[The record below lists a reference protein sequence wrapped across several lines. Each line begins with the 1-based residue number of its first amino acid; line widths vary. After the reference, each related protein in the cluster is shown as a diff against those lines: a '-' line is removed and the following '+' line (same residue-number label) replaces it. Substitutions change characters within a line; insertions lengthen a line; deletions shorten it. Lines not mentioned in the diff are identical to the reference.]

1 MPTVSQLISLRQRRA
16 QLARRNPL
24 GRLGLLL
31 SAIISIFLTLVTV
44 ASAFVY
50 IDISQ
55 DLPSLSTLPSL
66 IEPPGGLLLQPSRLV
81 DRSGEHILLTL
92 ENPAAAGKEYLY
104 LSPEE
109 DRPVFASALI
119 SATLATTDPDFW
131 EHPGYSLEGIT
142 TGSHPTLAQRLI
154 TDLVLWEEPP
164 GIRRALRERLLA
176 AQATSAY
183 GREKILEWYLNTAN
197 YGAQAYGADA
207 AARVYF
213 GKSAADLDLAEAALL
228 AGLAQAPALN
238 PLEAPQA
245 AVENQQQ
252 VLDQMVLGGFI
263 TPEQASAALN
273 ARLSIR
279 PPVQAAD
286 NPAPAF
292 TSLVLAQ
299 LETEIERSRLERG
312 GLTIVTSLDYDLQ
325 RQVNCAA
332 QAQLARLEPGSSSGH
347 LAGGIQDC
355 PAALLLP
362 TLPAQ
367 STPLP
372 SNLSANVVVLDPQ
385 TGEILALYGNPS
397 DSPEIFA
404 RRPAGSL
411 LTPFVYLTAFTRGMS
426 PATLVWDIPSE
437 FRQAP
442 VANFDGQ
449 YHGPIRLRQA
459 LANDYLVPALDI
471 LAQVGPGNV
480 WRTSQQTGLTGVEL
494 PNSDTDLL
502 LPFTSGTTTVLEAA
516 RAFGIFANQG
526 FLVGGSLGAESTSQN
541 PDLPL
546 EPLIVHRVLDGAGH
560 TLLENPPGSSR
571 QVIGQPLAFLLNHSL
586 SDESARWPSLG
597 HPNPLEIGRP
607 TAAKIGRTLD
617 GQDAW
622 AVGYTPQRVVS
633 VWIGPQSPAFDL
645 EQETADASET
655 RLPPNAAA
663 ALWHA
668 IIQYASQSL
677 PPAGWDMPP
686 GVSQVTVCDPS
697 GMLPTPECP
706 ALVTEVF
713 LQGNEPTQADTL
725 YQRLPV
731 NRETGRLAT
740 VFTPGDLIEE
750 RIYLVPPSEASDWA
764 QAAGISIPP
773 QEYDVVPTNMA
784 SNPDASLSSPAMFA
798 YVRGSVVLR
807 GRAGGE
813 NFSFYRVQVGKG
825 LNPDEWVL
833 LGEDRTTPVED
844 NQLAVWDTSGIN
856 GLYTVQ
862 LMVVDQDQ
870 RIQKAFLLLSVDNTQ
885 PEAEMLYPRP
895 AQVIQPE
902 KRFITLRLSASDDIA
917 LQEVRLF
924 IDGELA
930 ETFIQ
935 PPYALS
941 WRARPGEHTVRIV
954 AIDKAGNQ
962 TETESEFTIR

>member
-16 QLARRNPL
+16 LKARRNPL

-31 SAIISIFLTLVTV
+31 SGFISILLTLVAV
-44 ASAFVY
+44 ASALIY

-55 DLPSLSTLPSL
+55 DLPSHSTLPSL

-81 DRSGEHILLTL
+81 DRSGEHTLLTL
-92 ENPAAAGKEYLY
+92 DNPAAAGKEYLY
-104 LSPEE
+104 LTPED
-109 DRPVFASALI
+109 DRPVFASSLI
-119 SATLATTDPDFW
+119 SATLATADPDFW
-131 EHPGYSLEGIT
+131 EHPGFSLAGIT
-142 TGSHPTLAQRLI
+142 TGAHPTLAQQLI
-154 TDLVLWEEPP
+154 AGLVLWEEPP

-176 AQATSAY
+176 AQATTTY

-197 YGAQAYGADA
+197 YGSQAYGADA

-213 GKSAADLDLAEAALL
+213 GKSAAELNLAEAAML

-238 PLEAPQA
+238 PLDAPQA
-245 AVENQQQ
+245 AVENQQR

-263 TPEQASAALN
+263 TAEQASAARSV
-273 ARLSIR
+273 RLSIR
-279 PPVQAAD
+279 PPVQPAR

-292 TSLVLAQ
+292 TSLALAQ
-299 LETEIERSRLERG
+299 LETEIERTRLERG

-325 RQVNCAA
+325 LQVNCAA
-332 QAQLARLEPGSSSGH
+332 RAQLARLEPGAS
-347 LAGGIQDC
+347 AEVQDC

-372 SNLSANVVVLDPQ
+372 ADLAANIVVLDPQ
-385 TGEILALYGNPS
+385 TGEILALYGNPP

-437 FRQAP
+437 TRQTP
-442 VANFDGQ
+442 VENFDGQ

-459 LANDYLVPALDI
+459 LANDYLVPALDV

-480 WRTSQQTGLTGVEL
+480 WRMAQQTGLTGIDL
-494 PNSDTDLL
+494 PSSDTDLL
-502 LPFTSGTTTVLEAA
+502 QPFISGTTTVLETA
-516 RAFGIFANQG
+516 RAFGIFANRG
-526 FLVGGSLGAESTSQN
+526 SLAGSSLGAASTA
-541 PDLPL
+541 PEPELPL
-546 EPLIVHRVLDGAGH
+546 EPLVVLQVLDGAGQI
-560 TLLENPPGSSR
+560 LLENPPGSTR
-571 QVIGQPLAFLLNHSL
+571 QIISEPLAFLLNHSL

-617 GQDAW
+617 GQNAW

-633 VWIGPQSPAFDL
+633 VWIGPQSPVFDL
-645 EQETADASET
+645 EREEGDAPET

-663 ALWHA
+663 ALWRA
-668 IIQYASQSL
+668 IIQYATRSL
-677 PPAGWDMPP
+677 PSAGWDMPL

-697 GMLPTPECP
+697 GLLPTPECP

-713 LQGNEPTQADTL
+713 LQGNEPTHADTL

-750 RIYLVPPSEASDWA
+750 HIYLVAPSEASEWA

-773 QEYDVVPTNMA
+773 QEYDIIPTNLAANPEA
-784 SNPDASLSSPAMFA
+784 SISSPAMFT
-798 YVRGSVVLR
+798 YVRGDVVLR

-833 LGEDRTTPVED
+833 LGEDRTAPVEGG
-844 NQLAVWDTSGIN
+844 QLAVWDTSGLN

-862 LMVVDQDQ
+862 LMVVDQEQ
-870 RIQKAFLLLSVDNTQ
+870 RIQRSFLLVSVDNTP

-895 AQVIQPE
+895 AQVIEPE
-902 KRFITLRLSASDDIA
+902 ERFITMRLSASDDLA

-930 ETFIQ
+930 ETFIRA
-935 PPYALS
+935 PYALS
-941 WRARPGEHTVRIV
+941 WRARPGEHTIRIV